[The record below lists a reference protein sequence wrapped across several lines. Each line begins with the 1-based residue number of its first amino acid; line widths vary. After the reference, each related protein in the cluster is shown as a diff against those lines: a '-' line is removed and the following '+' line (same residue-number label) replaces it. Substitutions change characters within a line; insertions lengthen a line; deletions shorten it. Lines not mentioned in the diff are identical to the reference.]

1 MNKSPLLAAFLLAI
15 ATTSVGS
22 EGEKPVVIITQ
33 DGEVDDRSSFMRLL
47 LYTPDIDLRGIIAT
61 NSKWQRNGHGLDWI
75 QDAYQ
80 RYGRVRENLLLH
92 DPDYPSV
99 ERLQSVTVL
108 GNEDPQ
114 HLSGGAPYVDS
125 EGSELIVKE
134 LLKMDEELLHLNCW
148 GGVNT
153 VAHALWKFRENHPEA
168 FAKNIGQV
176 RVITI
181 DFQDEAGDWLVKNMP
196 EVRVIRCNAFHMTWN
211 YHTLDNPLRHNPHQ
225 NFMSS
230 KWLRE
235 NVKHGHGPLGSWYPQ
250 DNVSEGDTPAY
261 LNFVDNG
268 LKAYENYG
276 LGGWG
281 GRYHSIDGNYWADA
295 PDDNNTNKA
304 LWRWIPDVQ
313 NDFAARVDWTVQS
326 YEEANHP
333 PVIETVTAP
342 EQVKRGQRVELKA
355 AGADPDGDNIYYYW
369 WHYPDPTEMVQPIK
383 ITHETG
389 SSASFVVPE
398 SASGAITIILELSD
412 DGSPSLKR
420 YSRLVFDIED

>member
-369 WHYPDPTEMVQPIK
+369 WHYPDPTGMVQPIK